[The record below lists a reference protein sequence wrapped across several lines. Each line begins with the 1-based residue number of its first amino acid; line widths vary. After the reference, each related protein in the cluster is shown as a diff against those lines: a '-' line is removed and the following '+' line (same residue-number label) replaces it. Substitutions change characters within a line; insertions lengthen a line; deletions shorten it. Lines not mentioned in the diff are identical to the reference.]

1 MDDKSIGRDRNHY
14 LETRPSRKEKH
25 GRKKTKLRS
34 VLIDV
39 FIRTLLSRLFTEVFN
54 IVSRFVLRIIDMI
67 SNLLYQKNKVIFMR
81 IPENHAFYQLKSKKR
96 LAAILG
102 IDSPAFFKHLDL
114 HFTCTEFSLTK
125 NNKTRTLLN
134 PSKQYKRILRKINQ
148 LLQGINFPTYLHSGV
163 KQKNALSNACYHNS
177 HSHICTMD
185 IKNFFPSTSEAFV
198 YKFFKDKFK
207 MSEDVAKIM
216 TLLVTYKNENEVAR
230 LPQGFP
236 TSSILSYLVYFD
248 FFNGVNALAH
258 SRNMKFSI
266 YVDDLTFSSNRAF
279 TPSFLNR
286 IVTIAQQYELTIH
299 PDKTQFYNRHAHK
312 KITGVILKQET
323 VRAPLFIHKQI
334 NQHYLDILDCDLLT
348 FSNFIKFKQK
358 VIKTLGQ
365 IQYVRSIEGT
375 HKYISIERNLN
386 DFKEHFSVLSVK
398 DKYRIQLKQEY
409 KHFQGMFT
417 HSIIF

>member
-1 MDDKSIGRDRNHY
+1 MDNKSIGRDRNHY

-25 GRKKTKLRS
+25 GRKKTKLGS
-34 VLIDV
+34 ILIDV
-39 FIRTLLSRLFTEVFN
+39 FIRTLLSRLFNEVFN

-81 IPENHAFYQLKSKKR
+81 IPENHAFYQLRSKKR

-102 IDSPAFFKHLDL
+102 VDSPVFFKQLDL
-114 HFTCTEFSLTK
+114 HLTCTVFSITK

-134 PSKQYKRILRKINQ
+134 PSKPYKRILRKINQ
-148 LLQGINFPTYLHSGV
+148 LLQGIHFPPYLHSGV
-163 KQKNALSNACYHNS
+163 KQKNALSNARFHDS

-185 IKNFFPSTSEAFV
+185 IKNFYPSTSEVFV

-216 TLLVTYKNENEVAR
+216 TLLVTHKDEDEVAR

-248 FFNGVNALAH
+248 LFNGLNTLAH
-258 SRNMKFSI
+258 SRNMTFSI

-286 IVTIAQQYELTIH
+286 IVSIANQYELTIH
-299 PDKTQFYNRHAHK
+299 PDKTQFYERNAHK
-312 KITGVILKQET
+312 RITGVVIKKET
-323 VRAPLFIHKQI
+323 LRAPLSIHKQI
-334 NQHYLDILDCDLLT
+334 NHHYLDILDCELLT
-348 FSNFIKFKQK
+348 FDEFIQFKQRI
-358 VIKTLGQ
+358 IKTLGQ
-365 IQYVRSIEGT
+365 IQYVRSIEDN

-386 DFKEHFSVLSVK
+386 DFKEQFNVLSIK
-398 DKYRIQLKQEY
+398 DKYRMELKNEY
-409 KHFQGMFT
+409 KLFQQIFT
-417 HSIIF
+417 H